1 MDVQRPTRY
10 PIRGRAQ
17 VALPNK
23 VILPGHTLDIS
34 IGGVCIVLDDQI
46 PVNVSYPIRF
56 EVPVNG
62 KVEVITT
69 TARSVYGV
77 FASQGG
83 FRVGFQF
90 NDADP
95 KRAALIKTL
104 ANNGK
109 KPMVSASKN
118 ESSGAG

>member
-23 VILPGHTLDIS
+23 VILAGHTLDIS
-34 IGGVCIVLDDQI
+34 IGGVCIVLDDQG
-46 PVNVSYPIRF
+46 PMNVSYPIRF
-56 EVPVNG
+56 EIPVNG
-62 KVEVITT
+62 KIEVITT

-83 FRVGFQF
+83 FRMGFQF

-95 KRAALIKTL
+95 KRSAIIKSL
-104 ANNGK
+104 AGK
-109 KPMVSASKN
+109 KPMVSPGKS
-118 ESSGAG
+118 ESAPSAG